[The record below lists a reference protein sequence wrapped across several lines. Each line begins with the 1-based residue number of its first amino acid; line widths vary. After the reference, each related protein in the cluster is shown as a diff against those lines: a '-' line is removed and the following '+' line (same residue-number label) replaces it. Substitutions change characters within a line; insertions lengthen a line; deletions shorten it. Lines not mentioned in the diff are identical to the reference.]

1 MSKVND
7 VAAVIEK
14 IEKCCE
20 SLIII
25 SEQVNFI
32 AKTVAEILAELQK
45 DSGKPAAKI
54 EKKQEPVKEKTL
66 SLTEVRKIL
75 ADKSRAGFTAEVKQI
90 LIKHG
95 AEKLSEIAPTEYA
108 ALVADVEVLGNE

>member
-14 IEKCCE
+14 IGKCSE

-25 SEQVNFI
+25 SEQISFI
-32 AKTVAEILAELQK
+32 AKTV
-45 DSGKPAAKI
+45 
-54 EKKQEPVKEKTL
+54 
-66 SLTEVRKIL
+66 TEIL
-75 ADKSRAGFTAEVKQI
+75 ADKSRAGFTAEIKQI

-95 AEKLSEIAPTEYA
+95 AEKLSEIAPTEYT

>member
-7 VAAVIEK
+7 VTTVIEK
-14 IEKCCE
+14 IGKCSE
-20 SLIII
+20 SLTVI
-25 SEQVNFI
+25 SEQVSFI
-32 AKTVAEILAELQK
+32 AKTVTEILAELQK
-45 DSGKPAAKI
+45 DSGKPAPKV
-54 EKKQEPVKEKTL
+54 EKTQEHGKEKEL

-75 ADKSRAGFTAEVKQI
+75 AEKSRAGFTAEVKQI
-90 LIKHG
+90 LLKHG

>member
-7 VAAVIEK
+7 VTAVIEK
-14 IEKCCE
+14 IGKCSE

-25 SEQVNFI
+25 SKQVSFI
-32 AKTVAEILAELQK
+32 AKTVAEILDELKK
-45 DSGKPAAKI
+45 DSGKPAPKI
-54 EKKQEPVKEKTL
+54 EKKQEPAKEKVL

-75 ADKSRAGFTAEVKQI
+75 AEKSRDGFTAEVKQI

-95 AEKLSEIAPTEYA
+95 AEKLSEIAPAEYA

>member
-14 IEKCCE
+14 IGKCSE

-25 SEQVNFI
+25 SEQISFI
-32 AKTVAEILAELQK
+32 AKMVAEILAELQK
-45 DSGKPAAKI
+45 DSDKPVPKI
-54 EKKQEPVKEKTL
+54 EKKKEPVKEKPL

-75 ADKSRAGFTAEVKQI
+75 ADKSRAGFTAEIKQI

-95 AEKLSEIAPTEYA
+95 AEKLSEIAPSEYA

>member
-7 VAAVIEK
+7 AAAVIEK
-14 IEKCCE
+14 IGKCSE

-25 SEQVNFI
+25 SEQMNFI
-32 AKTVAEILAELQK
+32 AKTTAEILAELQK
-45 DSGKPAAKI
+45 DSDKPAPKI
-54 EKKQEPVKEKTL
+54 EKKQEPAKEQPL

-75 ADKSRAGFTAEVKQI
+75 ADKSRAGFTAEIKQV

-95 AEKLSEIAPTEYA
+95 AEKLSEIAPEKYE

>member
-14 IEKCCE
+14 IGKCSE

-25 SEQVNFI
+25 SEQISFI
-32 AKTVAEILAELQK
+32 ANTVAEILVELKK

-54 EKKQEPVKEKTL
+54 EKEQEPGKAL

-95 AEKLSEIAPTEYA
+95 AEKLSEIAPLEYA

>member
-7 VAAVIEK
+7 AAAVNEK
-14 IEKCCE
+14 IEKCSE
-20 SLIII
+20 SLSGIL
-25 SEQVNFI
+25 EQVNFI
-32 AKTVAEILAELQK
+32 VKTMEEILVELKK
-45 DSGKPAAKI
+45 DSGKTAPKV
-54 EKKQEPVKEKTL
+54 EKKQEPAKEKAL

-75 ADKSRAGFTAEVKQI
+75 ADKSRAGFTAEVKKI

-108 ALVADVEVLGNE
+108 ALVAEVEALGNE

>member
-7 VAAVIEK
+7 MAAVIEK
-14 IEKCCE
+14 IGKCSE

-45 DSGKPAAKI
+45 DSGKPATKV
-54 EKKQEPVKEKTL
+54 EKKQELAKEKQL

-75 ADKSRAGFTAEVKQI
+75 ANKSRAGFTAEIKQI

>member
-7 VAAVIEK
+7 VATVIEK
-14 IEKCCE
+14 IEKCSE
-20 SLIII
+20 SLSAL
-25 SEQVNFI
+25 SEQMNFI
-32 AKTVAEILAELQK
+32 AKTTAEILAELKK
-45 DSGKPAAKI
+45 DSGKPAT
-54 EKKQEPVKEKTL
+54 ENKKKPELVKEKAM

-75 ADKSRAGFTAEVKQI
+75 AEKSRAGFTAEVKQ
-90 LIKHG
+90 LLLKHG

>member
-7 VAAVIEK
+7 VTAVIEK
-14 IEKCCE
+14 IGKCSE

-25 SEQVNFI
+25 SEQISFI

-45 DSGKPAAKI
+45 DSDKPVPKI
-54 EKKQEPVKEKTL
+54 EKKEEPVKEKPL

-75 ADKSRAGFTAEVKQI
+75 ADKSRAGFTAEIKQI

-95 AEKLSEIAPTEYA
+95 AEKLSEIAPTEYV

>member
-14 IEKCCE
+14 IEKCSE
-20 SLIII
+20 SLSVI
-25 SEQVNFI
+25 SEQMNFI
-32 AKTVAEILAELQK
+32 AKTTAEILAELKK
-45 DSGKPAAKI
+45 DLGKTAPKV
-54 EKKQEPVKEKTL
+54 EKKQEPVKEKAL

-75 ADKSRAGFTAEVKQI
+75 AEKSRAGFTAEVKQ
-90 LIKHG
+90 LLLKHG
-95 AEKLSEIAPTEYA
+95 AEKLSEIAPEKYA

>member
-1 MSKVND
+1 MAKVND
-7 VAAVIEK
+7 VATVVEK
-14 IEKCCE
+14 IGKCSE

-25 SEQVNFI
+25 SEQVAVI
-32 AKTVAEILAELQK
+32 TKTLAEILAELK
-45 DSGKPAAKI
+45 TDSDKPA
-54 EKKQEPVKEKTL
+54 EEPKKEKTL

-75 ADKSRAGFTAEVKQI
+75 AEKSRAGFTAEVKEL

-95 AEKLSEIAPTEYA
+95 AEKLSAIAPTEYA

>member
-7 VAAVIEK
+7 AAAVIEK
-14 IEKCCE
+14 IEKCSE

-25 SEQVNFI
+25 SEQVSFI
-32 AKTVAEILAELQK
+32 AKTVAEIQAELQK
-45 DSGKPAAKI
+45 ESGKPVSKA
-54 EKKQEPVKEKTL
+54 EKKQEPAKEKTL

-95 AEKLSEIAPTEYA
+95 AEKLSEIVPTEYA

>member
-14 IEKCCE
+14 IGKCSE

-25 SEQVNFI
+25 SEQISFI
-32 AKTVAEILAELQK
+32 AKTVAEILVELKK

-54 EKKQEPVKEKTL
+54 EKEQEPGKAKAL

-90 LIKHG
+90 LTKHG
-95 AEKLSEIAPTEYA
+95 AEKLSEIAPSEYA
-108 ALVADVEVLGNE
+108 ALVADVEVLGN

>member
-1 MSKVND
+1 MSK
-7 VAAVIEK
+7 VIEK

-108 ALVADVEVLGNE
+108 SLVADVEVLGNE